1 MNMGMLC
8 CGARLDGRTHVLY
21 KQIMGYPGEPEEPG
35 ADKFYTGCSYLLFS
49 FFFIL
54 LLLICGFTG
63 GVFLLTAIPF
73 ASAKIL
79 IIVTACLSFPFILD
93 RD

>member
-1 MNMGMLC
+1 
-8 CGARLDGRTHVLY
+8 
-21 KQIMGYPGEPEEPG
+21 MGYPGEPEEPG

-73 ASAKIL
+73 V
-79 IIVTACLSFPFILD
+79 IVTGVATHLVEKKAKSPTIRQIAIYYQFNISGSTEIG
-93 RD
+93 